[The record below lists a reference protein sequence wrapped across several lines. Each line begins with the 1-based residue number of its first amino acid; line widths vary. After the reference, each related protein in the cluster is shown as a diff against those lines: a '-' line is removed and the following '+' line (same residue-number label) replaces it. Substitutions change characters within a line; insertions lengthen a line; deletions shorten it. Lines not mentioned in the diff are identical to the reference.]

1 MPTKSREWQKDSIES
16 MSHTR
21 KTVSNING
29 ICRSENNNYNSHNC
43 PVDRKELNGQRTSTL
58 ELLDCCEGCCVVML
72 CYVSP
77 WYHINQR
84 LTIVQPAAARE
95 EVTGLRNLRDALV
108 R

>member
-1 MPTKSREWQKDSIES
+1 MAFVGQKI
-16 MSHTR
+16 TTTTAITAR
-21 KTVSNING
+21 LIVA
-29 ICRSENNNYNSHNC
+29 
-43 PVDRKELNGQRTSTL
+43 KELNGQRTSTL